1 MLKRFC
7 HRRQSTGFVEFCL
20 WGRGLSDL
28 SRLVG
33 VIGGLG
39 VHRGALGKV
48 LQRDEGLG
56 DSGGYHR
63 AKHLINGVI
72 TLAWERRE

>member
-1 MLKRFC
+1 M
-7 HRRQSTGFVEFCL
+7 
-20 WGRGLSDL
+20 SDL

-39 VHRGALGKV
+39 VHRGAFGKV